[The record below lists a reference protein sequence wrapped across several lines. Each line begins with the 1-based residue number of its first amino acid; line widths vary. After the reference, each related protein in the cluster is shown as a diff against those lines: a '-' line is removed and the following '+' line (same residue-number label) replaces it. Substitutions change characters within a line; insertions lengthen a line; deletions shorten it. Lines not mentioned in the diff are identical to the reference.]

1 MKLKSKEYLNLL
13 QVLLETKV
21 HLGHDRSTWNSKLA
35 TYILSEYK
43 NFHVLDLEQTIPLL
57 KKALNVISALYKKGK
72 NILIIG
78 NSDVNKAYTLELI
91 KNKNV
96 FGVSTKWTGGSL
108 TNFHKRHFKY
118 TRVDNEKRPSLVIL
132 LNIKGNEIAIKEALQ
147 SKIPVI
153 GIVDTDI
160 DPKGIQYIIPGND
173 DSPQSQYLYYKLISN
188 AIH

>member
-1 MKLKSKEYLNLL
+1 MKLKSKKYLNLL

-21 HLGHDRSTWNSKLA
+21 HMGHNKSTWNSKLA
-35 TYILSEYK
+35 PYILSEYK
-43 NFHVLDLEQTIPLL
+43 NFHIFDLEQTIPLL
-57 KKALNVISALYKKGK
+57 KKALNVISTLYKRGK
-72 NILIIG
+72 NVLVIG
-78 NSDVNKAYTLELI
+78 NNDVNKAYTLELV

-108 TNFHKRHFKY
+108 TNFNKKHFKY
-118 TRVDNEKRPSLVIL
+118 TKIDNDKSPSLVIL

-153 GIVDTDI
+153 AIVDTDT